1 MQFIVKS
8 LSKCTDDCTLYIKL
22 SAIIGKAANNDE
34 QLPPLLYRSI
44 AEMMFAFKFEM
55 AFYTGLVAGYNL
67 FPTTCFE
74 LNILE
79 RMELELNLDTEI
91 NYISLPE
98 F

>member
-1 MQFIVKS
+1 
-8 LSKCTDDCTLYIKL
+8 
-22 SAIIGKAANNDE
+22 
-34 QLPPLLYRSI
+34 
-44 AEMMFAFKFEM
+44 MFAFKFEM

-98 F
+98 FWEERVAYKSWFYQEHDFGSHDFVCQQFPGKQAWLTS